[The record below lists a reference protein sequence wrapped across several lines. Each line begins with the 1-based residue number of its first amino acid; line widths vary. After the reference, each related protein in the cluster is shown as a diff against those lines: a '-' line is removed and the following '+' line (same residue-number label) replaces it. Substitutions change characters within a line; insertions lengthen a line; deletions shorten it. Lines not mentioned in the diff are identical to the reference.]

1 MSYKDIQKKDDKA
14 LVEFVK
20 EKREAIRDFRFQNA
34 GSSTRNVRQVR
45 EDKKE
50 VARALTELNARAKAK
65 AAESKNNNDQRMSNE
80 TNTNT
85 GGGRVLRG
93 TVVASKMQ
101 DTITVAV
108 ERYVKHPKYKKY
120 LRRTKKYLVHDA
132 GNTATVGQKVE
143 IKETR
148 PMSKRKRFTL
158 VKA

>member
-1 MSYKDIQKKDDKA
+1 
-14 LVEFVK
+14 
-20 EKREAIRDFRFQNA
+20 
-34 GSSTRNVRQVR
+34 
-45 EDKKE
+45 
-50 VARALTELNARAKAK
+50 
-65 AAESKNNNDQRMSNE
+65 MSNE

-108 ERYVKHPKYKKY
+108 ERYVKHPKYKKFM
-120 LRRTKKYLVHDA
+120 RRTKKYLVHDA

-148 PMSKRKRFTL
+148 PMSKRKRYTL